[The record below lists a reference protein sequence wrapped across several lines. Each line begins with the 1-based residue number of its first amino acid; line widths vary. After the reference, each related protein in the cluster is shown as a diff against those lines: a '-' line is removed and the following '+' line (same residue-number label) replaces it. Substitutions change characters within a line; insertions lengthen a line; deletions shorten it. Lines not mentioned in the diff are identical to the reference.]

1 MKSMIQKTLSAT
13 AVALAFGFGFATTGW
28 SATSMTNPVT
38 GETESYDNIFTG
50 GTAEWNNSANWD
62 TSTTPFITTT
72 YSPALVDGKTSSTS
86 TAIDGWTLRVGAY
99 NGASVTWSGGI
110 TKIQAGT
117 VGCWL
122 TAADTSKITIASFA
136 GNQLEGSD
144 SAPFKLTSANAGGIT
159 WQTGLTS
166 ASNTSLPFWYYLKGT
181 GTVVYGGDITVANAQ
196 VIKMADAALS
206 GTSQVASKTLVTF
219 GSGTTKAFTAAAT
232 IKVLDGET
240 VLKNVSV
247 TSVRQSSAAIAST
260 TANLSVSDGV
270 GSCEIVQ
277 CTDGIVLFWVDGN
290 PSSVAAYKRS
300 ININFTN
307 GNGLTTGD
315 DVGLSGYAVP
325 GTSWNNFT
333 IPNNAN
339 VQTFNTVSAID
350 STGAASVAAGVSV
363 KVSGHRGSY
372 SCSGLTVASNPL
384 YGYIDEG
391 AEKATPTVT
400 ITGIPYE
407 HYRVIVYHSTDTEN
421 VPFGYDTINGFNFTY
436 VNGVQT
442 SGTASWGSSGADQS
456 AESIGEGTNT
466 LVSAVLS
473 GDTVTMVAHRIGGA
487 TPSARGCFAAIQ
499 VVEYV
504 PEVGA
509 NDLEIPVDG
518 ATNYNVDTAKTLSGT
533 VYLTGSGTLTLTGSE
548 KITAATIDVGK
559 DVVLNINADRLDATT
574 FTGAGTVV
582 YDTTAPVE
590 GKGWASIGWSGTV
603 WIKSQ
608 SVSAFEGTKFGNAGS
623 TVRFTGVTGFLQTSS
638 YQNSTY
644 VHTVPLELVD
654 EGNTVAFTYNNGWG
668 GNLVKINTLKGTGTL
683 KTQGSGAGEH
693 IYIVDA
699 SGFTGVFNLTA
710 KSIYVGGD
718 QPAYSDSTGQS
729 GKLEIRSGTTM
740 TVPSGKTWTANG
752 GFVVNGTLNV
762 DGTLASSHTTKAVSG
777 SGTVVFTGRAPTVSG
792 DAWWKNADWTGTV
805 QVKDVTNM
813 VGDSRTGVWLKFNEY
828 GNSGSVVE
836 MNNVTGWLETG
847 YTCTPK
853 IKITGT
859 LYLNNGGSGKASAF
873 KVGTLLGSGTISGDG
888 SAGTVVFN
896 VTDDW
901 SGFTGTIGLNNKCI
915 VFGSTIPDDLTA
927 GTIYVSEGAVVTP
940 QQSSGTWWAVGG
952 IKVDG
957 ELRAPNLDKFGGGT
971 TITTSDNGVFTL
983 LTSSQ
988 IDDQSTSY
996 ARITGT
1002 GTLRYADG
1010 GGNNWRTLSQ
1020 TDFPTG
1026 MICENNISAGLIL
1039 KTAGGNH
1046 TIGSLAGS
1054 GKVRSDWGNGNRNLK
1069 VLQSR
1074 DTVYSGLFDAGTDRV
1089 GTFTVAPGATT
1100 AGTLTLSGEQTA
1112 SNDLMVDSGAK
1123 VKITGTWKG
1132 ATTVAGSLAFGDANG
1147 TKIAGAVTTSS
1158 GAVLDFSDFTV
1169 GETAPISGALTL
1181 DANTM
1186 IKFPAGVQFPYK
1198 LAGSFG
1204 GSVTSL
1210 AADKY
1215 TIGGVAGTVPLM
1227 LANGSA
1233 YTEAR
1238 GTISGNCDWASITWE
1253 NGATPVSGSEVS
1265 VSVTADAT
1273 LSLGVAPVMAMK
1285 ATFNVPANT
1294 TLTLSGSLITGEINF
1309 TGAGKVVC
1317 SARNTLAGVIK
1328 GDATVTVEY
1337 PEHTL
1342 PAVGIGAADWTN
1354 NYWKGT
1360 LVLKNCGREQNV
1372 NYPAPAGE
1380 THGVVRFD
1388 QFGSANSVIR
1398 APGYKGISAVANQN
1412 TTCPATLFI
1421 DAGET
1426 VEFNHGTGE
1435 SALNTNGAGFRF
1447 AKLAGTGTLRL
1458 DGTSDTAQY
1467 IFNNVAEFAGT
1478 VEITFPAEGGRKSF
1492 LFGAADNWE
1501 VMNSAYA
1508 ANLVILDNMT
1518 VAAGKTWDIPAGII
1532 IGAGKTLTLA
1542 SGATVKALSKD
1553 TEGTIAVP
1561 SGTATLQGVSNAV
1574 VNAAITIGE
1583 NATLNITDPSLTT
1596 LTIPADSSVGGTYNN
1611 AGTLDLSGCTSLTT
1625 LHLALGEAK
1634 TFDLS
1639 KVTLPSTCTTIYYD
1653 IGSKRDLTGYSLA
1666 SSSAEVSYYAT
1677 ETIEEYANGGFTVS
1691 NVAAGSLWLIRQ
1703 NGALIKT
1710 AVSGTDRTY
1719 AGGRSFAGAACWH
1732 EWDFE
1737 QGAVSERLKDTG
1749 RFSTNEVDYANLVTL
1764 AVTGTDSDA
1773 NYSTCLVEV
1782 QSENKRVLSSAVY
1795 PNAEIAFGTT
1805 WSAALRCSM
1814 PTVTGDGKVVAIA
1827 FGDTTSGVLG
1837 LAAGADGFMELF
1849 TWASDTYTVLAQL
1862 KVESPSD
1869 KDNMHL
1875 YVFAVN
1881 NGTVT
1886 FYRDGEF
1893 IHTAAFTLLGNLTK
1907 FMVGDVANRGAAQNL
1922 PSAVGSGGYVD
1933 YVRLY
1938 DKVLPVEDVEGLSVR
1953 RPFVSA
1959 IDAYERTASL
1969 IQSWS
1974 ATDAWT
1980 WKKGNNAG
1988 TAVAD
1993 APAAAANVTL
2003 SADGQTDM
2011 SLNLASDAAYNTLI
2025 FGGEGAVGLSQ
2036 TSTGAISAQMM
2047 VVRRGVNLTVDYDAV
2062 SLASA
2067 IVGVDVGASLAFDFS
2082 DYPFDAVTAVTNI
2095 TLVGTVPAVL
2105 YDNTCASRYSVV
2117 LPDTLPAY
2125 ITSAVASW
2133 DGAAYKITI
2142 TPNHT
2147 AGGTVYYKDGALA
2160 AGMTVY
2166 TDAGLNTAT
2175 KLFAGDTLVV
2185 SDAADTGDIAVDGTF
2200 NGDISV
2206 TRSAVSLTSTGTGAL
2221 AGRTVTVESG
2231 KALNFAGG
2239 SFGAMTLAGDGAF
2252 AFTDDTTAASLS
2264 GTVGITVADGKTLTL
2279 TAATPFVTGGV
2290 SGSGTVKLPAVTGSV
2305 NFNTYG
2311 NANSTVELAGVT
2323 SGELTSGGS
2332 CSPALLLDGAATFAS
2347 VGTYTFA
2354 KISGSGNLTFP
2365 SGSAVTLTEL
2375 ADYTGTIANNSS
2387 TAVAVT
2393 KLTKTGVF
2401 VGGDVLLT
2409 KDGSGAVNVSSVEV
2423 GSVAKQG
2430 VWDGNNYRLAVAQY
2444 NGQNYATVQDAI
2456 SAAGDS
2462 NLAEIEILDGTAQI
2476 PSGYYVD
2483 EGHLARIIAAVVYA
2497 TGNPVYYSRVQ
2508 DAVDAVSGVG
2518 AVYEYIEAYVG
2529 ETVTAVET
2537 IKIKPM
2543 NAVEV
2548 SVYPASDEFTVVAGV
2563 PADGVTTYTVS
2574 SVPGRYTWNG
2584 QVPQNAWDNPEAWF
2598 YGNNG
2603 SAARRCPGAGDDVVF
2618 ASDATVSVSEDIT
2631 VNSIHVGGAVT
2642 LNGSAAED
2650 VDLTATSGGIV
2661 LTAAGGRITLSG
2673 VTLSPTPT
2681 TTVEGASVNYSQET
2695 STYALWVPSAVTLT
2709 PAAPVFQDYTN
2720 ATIVATVTADDTF
2733 DAEHATYTATVGGQS
2748 YTGTYASGVV
2758 TFEIPGSAGASAN
2771 VTLTATPQAGGSA
2784 VATVNTSFVFGSAA
2798 DWFEETA
2805 AKFGDSGTWANA
2817 AASEGKIVL
2826 SGDANATFTPTM
2838 TMTGNTAD
2846 VVWVVSF
2853 DAPNDDDLSE
2863 ELVGAQTAFRLATG
2877 GFQLWVT
2884 NGSSGA
2890 WVDVAAT
2897 GITPAINTEYTVTN
2911 HFDYSAHTLTVT
2923 VNGQTLAAVTGGATT
2938 FALPSD
2944 KTKVDSF
2951 EFAGAGALTGIAG
2964 NFINT
2969 MLYVDGDG
2977 TAYATL
2983 AAALASGKP
2992 VTALDPDVILTVE
3005 PGLELT
3011 VPTGMP
3017 AANIKPTYNGAS
3029 ISGYV
3034 NVSIENGKVTLS
3046 ATDAATPS
3054 ATAMT
3059 AGGIAV
3065 GNVKP
3070 GLYYWVEASTRQDFD
3085 GKTVGEP
3092 VQATSEEAVTVV
3104 PTNPDEG
3111 KVIFYRVA
3119 VDAEKPATP

>member
-1 MKSMIQKTLSAT
+1 MKSMIQKTLSAA

-28 SATSMTNPVT
+28 ADTSKTNPVT
-38 GETESYDNIFTG
+38 GETETYVNTFTG
-50 GTAEWNNSANWD
+50 EATEWNSAANWD

-72 YSPALVDGKTSSTS
+72 YSPALVDGKTVSTS
-86 TAIDGWTLRVGAY
+86 SAIDGWTLRVGAY
-99 NGASVTWSGGI
+99 NHASVTWSGGI
-110 TKIQAGT
+110 TKIQAGS

-219 GSGTTKAFTAAAT
+219 GSGTTKAFTADAT
-232 IKVLDGET
+232 IKVRNSSDDVVKT
-240 VLKNVSV
+240 VKLSSV
-247 TSVRQSSAAIAST
+247 NSTGTTTLTTSNPVGTCELVQTST
-260 TANLSVSDGV
+260 
-270 GSCEIVQ
+270 
-277 CTDGIVLFWVDGN
+277 GIVLFWVDGD
-290 PSSVAAYKRS
+290 PSSVATYKRS
-300 ININFTN
+300 INVNFTN
-307 GNGLTTGD
+307 GNGLSTGD

-325 GTSWNNFT
+325 GTSWNNFE
-333 IPNNAN
+333 IPNDAN
-339 VQTFNTVSAID
+339 DRTFNTVNAID
-350 STGAASVAAGVSV
+350 ATGASYVASGVSV
-363 KVSGHRGSY
+363 KVSNHRGRHQ
-372 SCSGLTVASNPL
+372 CSSLDSASNL
-384 YGYIDEG
+384 LHGYIDEG
-391 AEKATPTVT
+391 AEKTTPTVT

-407 HYRVIVYHSTDTEN
+407 HYRVIVYHSTDTASL
-421 VPFGYDTINGFNFTY
+421 PFGYDTINGFNFTY
-436 VNGVQT
+436 DENKVQKT
-442 SGTASWGSSGADQS
+442 GTDSWGNAGGSNS
-456 AESIGEGTNT
+456 AEPIAEGTNT
-466 LVSAVLS
+466 LVSDVLS
-473 GDTVTMVAHRIGGA
+473 GDTVTMVAHRVGGA
-487 TPSARGCFAAIQ
+487 TPTARGCFAAIQ

-504 PEVGA
+504 PEVGE
-509 NDLEIPVDG
+509 NDLEIPVNG
-518 ATNYNVDTAKTLSGT
+518 ATTYNVDTAKTLSGT

-548 KITAATIDVGK
+548 KITAATIDVAK

-603 WIKSQ
+603 WIKNQ
-608 SVSAFEGTKFGNAGS
+608 SVSSFESAKFGNAGS

-638 YQNSTY
+638 WNGSTY

-668 GNLVKINTLKGTGTL
+668 GNLVKVNTLKGTGTL

-729 GKLEIRSGTTM
+729 GKLEIRSGMTM

-813 VGDSRTGVWLKFNEY
+813 VGDSRTGVWLKFNDY

-940 QQSSGTWWAVGG
+940 QQSSGVWWGVGG

-1100 AGTLTLSGEQTA
+1100 AGTLTLSGTQTA

-1123 VKITGTWKG
+1123 VKITGKWVG

-1147 TKIAGAVTTSS
+1147 AKIAGAVTTSS

-1181 DANTM
+1181 DANTT

-1273 LSLGVAPVMAMK
+1273 LSLGVAPVIAMK

-1294 TLTLSGSLITGEINF
+1294 TLMLSGSLITGEINF

-1342 PAVGIGAADWTN
+1342 PAVGLGAADWTSN
-1354 NYWKGT
+1354 DWKGT

-1372 NYPAPAGE
+1372 NYYPAGE
-1380 THGVVRFD
+1380 THDVVRFD
-1388 QFGSANSVIR
+1388 QYGSANSVIR

-1508 ANLVILDNMT
+1508 ANLVILDNMA

-1596 LTIPADSSVGGTYNN
+1596 LTIPADSSAGGTYGN
-1611 AGTLDLSGCTSLTT
+1611 AGTLDLRGCTSLTT

-1639 KVTLPSTCTTIYYD
+1639 KVTLPQTCTTVYCD
-1653 IGSKRDLTGYSLA
+1653 IGDARDLTGYSLPA
-1666 SSSAEVSYYAT
+1666 SSGTVAYYAT
-1677 ETIEEYANGGFTVS
+1677 ETMEEYANGGFAVS
-1691 NVAAGSLWLIRQ
+1691 NVSAGAVWLIRQ

-1710 AVSGTDRTY
+1710 AESGTDRTY
-1719 AGGRSFAGAACWH
+1719 EGGRSFAGAACWH

-1737 QGAVSERLKDTG
+1737 QEALADRLKDTG

-1827 FGDTTSGVLG
+1827 FGDATSGVLG

-1849 TWASDTYTVLAQL
+1849 TWEGGTYTVLAQL
-1862 KVESPSD
+1862 KVESPSN

-1893 IHTAAFTLLGNLTK
+1893 IHTAAFTLGSLTR
-1907 FMVGDVANRGAAQNL
+1907 FMVGDVADRGDAQNL

-1938 DKVLPVEDVEGLSVR
+1938 DKVLPVADVEGLSVR

-1959 IDAYERTASL
+1959 IDAYERTAS
-1969 IQSWS
+1969 QFQNWS

-1980 WKKGNNAG
+1980 WKKGNNGG
-1988 TAVAD
+1988 TVAAD
-1993 APAAAANVTL
+1993 APANDANVTL
-2003 SADGQTDM
+2003 VADGQTDI
-2011 SLNLASDAAYNTLI
+2011 SLNLASDAGYNTLI
-2025 FGGEGAVGLSQ
+2025 FGGNGAVGLNQ
-2036 TSTGAISAQMM
+2036 TSTGTIGAQMM
-2047 VVRRGVNLTVDYDAV
+2047 VVRSGVNLTVDYDAV
-2062 SLASA
+2062 SLTSA
-2067 IVGVDVGASLAFDFS
+2067 VVGVDEGASLAFDFS
-2082 DYPFDAVTAVTNI
+2082 AYPFDAVTAVTNI

-2105 YDNTCASRYSVV
+2105 YDNTCAARYSVV

-2133 DGAAYKITI
+2133 DGATYKITI

-2147 AGGTVYYKDGALA
+2147 AGGTVYYKDGGLA

-2166 TDAGLNTAT
+2166 TDAELTVET
-2175 KLFAGDTLVV
+2175 KLFAGDTLVI
-2185 SDAADTGDIAVDGTF
+2185 SAASATGDISVGDTF
-2200 NGDISV
+2200 DGDISV
-2206 TRSAVSLTSTGTGAL
+2206 TRAAVSLTSTGTGAL

-2239 SFGAMTLAGDGAF
+2239 SFGAVTLAGDGAF

-2279 TAATPFVTGGV
+2279 TAAMPFVSGGV
-2290 SGSGTVKLPAVTGSV
+2290 SGSGTVKLPAVTESV
-2305 NFNTYG
+2305 DFNVYG

-2323 SGELTSGGS
+2323 DGALTSGGT
-2332 CSPALLLDGAATFAS
+2332 CNPALLLDGAATFATLGS
-2347 VGTYTFA
+2347 YTFTA
-2354 KISGSGNLTFP
+2354 VSGSGNLSFP
-2365 SGSAVTLTEL
+2365 ADSAVTIADLK
-2375 ADYTGTIANNSS
+2375 DYTGTVANGSA
-2387 TAVAVT
+2387 TAVTVT

-2423 GSVAKQG
+2423 GGVAKQG

-2444 NGQNYATVQDAI
+2444 NGQNYATIEAAVT
-2456 SAAGDS
+2456 AAGENFADITV
-2462 NLAEIEILDGTAQI
+2462 LDETAEVPA
-2476 PSGYYVD
+2476 GYYVD
-2483 EGHLARIIAAVVYA
+2483 DGHLARIIAAVVSA
-2497 TGNPVYYSRVQ
+2497 TGSPVYYGSVQ

-2518 AVYEYIEAYVG
+2518 AGYEYIAAYVG
-2529 ETVTAVET
+2529 ATVTAVET
-2537 IKIKPM
+2537 VRIKPM
-2543 NAVEV
+2543 NAAEV
-2548 SVYPASDEFTVVAGV
+2548 SVYPASDEFAVSASE
-2563 PADGVTTYTVS
+2563 PAEGVTTYTVT

-2584 QVPQNAWDNPEAWF
+2584 QVTSKAWAAPEAWL
-2598 YGNNG
+2598 YGTG
-2603 SAARRCPGAGDDVVF
+2603 SAARRCPGVGDDVVF
-2618 ASDATVSVSEDIT
+2618 ASEATVGVSGDLAVKSISVS
-2631 VNSIHVGGAVT
+2631 GAVT
-2642 LNGSAAED
+2642 INNSGVDGVTLSAA
-2650 VDLTATSGGIV
+2650 SGGIV
-2661 LTAAGGRITLSG
+2661 LTAAGGRITVSG
-2673 VTLSPTPT
+2673 VTLSPAPT
-2681 TTVEGASVNYSQET
+2681 TTVEGASVIYTQAT
-2695 STYALWVPSAVTLT
+2695 STYALWVPSNVTLT
-2709 PAAPVFQDYTN
+2709 PATPVFQDYTN

-2758 TFEIPGSAGASAN
+2758 TFEIPGSAGDSAN
-2771 VTLTATPQAGGSA
+2771 VTLTATPQAGGAA
-2784 VATVNTSFVFGSAA
+2784 VATVSTSFVFGTAS
-2798 DWFEETA
+2798 DWFAETA
-2805 AKFGDSGTWANA
+2805 TTFGNSGTWANA
-2817 AASEGKIVL
+2817 TADTTEGKIVL

-2890 WVDVAAT
+2890 WVNVAAT

-2923 VNGQTLAAVTGGATT
+2923 VNGQPLTADNGTTTT
-2938 FALPSD
+2938 FALPSG

-2983 AAALASGKP
+2983 AEALASGNP

-3034 NVSIENGKVTLS
+3034 DVSIVNGKVTLS
-3046 ATDAATPS
+3046 ATDAAAPS

-3059 AGGIAV
+3059 AEGIAV

-3070 GLYYWVEASTRQDFD
+3070 GLFYWVEASTTQDFAT
-3085 GKTVGEP
+3085 KTNGTP
-3092 VQATSEEAVTVV
+3092 VQATSEEAVTVA
-3104 PTNPDEG
+3104 PTNPTG

-3119 VDAEKPATP
+3119 VDAEKPQ